1 MYNNLKRIFAAQPLL
16 GGRGKSGQKTG
27 GFGPLKGGFL
37 MSEEYGS
44 EFPTTIVLEDE
55 EGNEF
60 ELEYLDSFE
69 YNDGEYLV
77 FLPTDID
84 EKDEN
89 YGLIIL
95 KSLEENGEEI
105 LATIDDEAELDAVY
119 TRYMQILFEEQD
131 EEEPVEEEDE

>member
-1 MYNNLKRIFAAQPLL
+1 
-16 GGRGKSGQKTG
+16 
-27 GFGPLKGGFL
+27 
-37 MSEEYGS
+37 MSEEFGS

-77 FLPTDID
+77 FLPTDVD
-84 EKDEN
+84 EKDES

-95 KSLEENGEEI
+95 KSIEEKGEEI

-119 TRYMQILFEEQD
+119 TRYMQILFEQQES
-131 EEEPVEEEDE
+131 EEGSLAEEEDE